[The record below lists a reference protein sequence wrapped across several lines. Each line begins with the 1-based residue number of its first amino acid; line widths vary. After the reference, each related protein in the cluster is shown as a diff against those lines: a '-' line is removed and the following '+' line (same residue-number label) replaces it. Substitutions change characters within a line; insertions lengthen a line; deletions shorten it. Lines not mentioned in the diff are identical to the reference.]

1 MALGGVATGS
11 MKAKEAAITQ
21 GNIKYKGFKLSRR
34 AKFARIGRMSV
45 VVAEL
50 LVTSVSI
57 AIINVS
63 RRFMAHG
70 GMLLNTSNCSP
81 MNADNPDFS
90 HASARA
96 NPPPINNKTP
106 HGNFFSTVGQSK
118 IAGTDLRGRLSP
130 GKGFFLRK
138 QRTAGRSDGKEN
150 NDRTIKRAA
159 AESPTN
165 LKKSKY

>member
-1 MALGGVATGS
+1 
-11 MKAKEAAITQ
+11 
-21 GNIKYKGFKLSRR
+21 
-34 AKFARIGRMSV
+34 MSV

-81 MNADNPDFS
+81 MNADNPDFCEKKYFSSIRLSASLCTNYSLLLRWYWFIFLIYLKITYLPSLEVTSLQEIIFKIMNYSSFTKKTFYLRRPFFTS

-130 GKGFFLRK
+130 GK
-138 QRTAGRSDGKEN
+138 A
-150 NDRTIKRAA
+150 
-159 AESPTN
+159 
-165 LKKSKY
+165 